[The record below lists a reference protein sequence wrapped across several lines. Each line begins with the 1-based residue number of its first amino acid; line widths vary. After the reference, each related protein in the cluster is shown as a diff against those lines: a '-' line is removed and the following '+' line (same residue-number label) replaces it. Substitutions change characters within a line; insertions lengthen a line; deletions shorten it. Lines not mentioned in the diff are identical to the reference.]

1 MPCGWI
7 PIEVKVTAQHLLH
20 QGHLGRGAGSVQIPW
35 VDKKTE
41 GHHVPTN
48 QNPVTTGDRRR
59 RHRFPLD
66 MEVLFQFAELDQRY
80 PAQFTGKVEN
90 ISSSGLAFR
99 TDEPP
104 EPGSH
109 LAVSIAWPAKRD
121 DSRLRFV
128 FDGIVLRASGGLVV
142 VTILRPEFRFA
153 RKEHHGRP

>member
-1 MPCGWI
+1 
-7 PIEVKVTAQHLLH
+7 L
-20 QGHLGRGAGSVQIPW
+20 
-35 VDKKTE
+35 
-41 GHHVPTN
+41 PTN

-59 RHRFPLD
+59 RRRFPL
-66 MEVLFQFAELDQRY
+66 VLELRFQFSELDQRN
-80 PAQFTGKVEN
+80 PTQFTGKVEN

-109 LAVSIAWPAKRD
+109 LVVSIAWPAKRD
-121 DSRLRFV
+121 DSRLRLV
-128 FDGIVLRASGGLVV
+128 LDGIVLRASGGLVV